1 MSEFPLTAGG
11 FSAAQ
16 TSADVY
22 RLGGFLELQSP
33 FVFRRFRDD
42 CCRVWGVWWLPSTG
56 AMTIRNIHDIVAPPL
71 GWHLKDPGPFCCELA
86 AASAGGVGACSQFRL
101 STGELINFPP
111 LGPVPLGPGP
121 LVVGSITIPA
131 ATTTPTSTGPA
142 TLVCKWDPSA
152 GKHWRMIM

>member
-1 MSEFPLTAGG
+1 MKITSAACAFAVTLYIAATVSSQIVHAQQLSENKWKVFRKTHPCAETLRDWYTVADRNPSGGGNAFEQPPPLAMSEFPLTAGG

-56 AMTIRNIHDIVAPPL
+56 AMTIRNIHDIVAL
-71 GWHLKDPGPFCCELA
+71 RLA
-86 AASAGGVGACSQFRL
+86 G
-101 STGELINFPP
+101 T
-111 LGPVPLGPGP
+111 
-121 LVVGSITIPA
+121 
-131 ATTTPTSTGPA
+131 
-142 TLVCKWDPSA
+142 
-152 GKHWRMIM
+152 